1 MDKKR
6 NKTVYVKKYGILNIV
21 SILLCFFGVIAL
33 KTFAAPCEQGMICVK
48 TTSVCMVL
56 LLIIAGLHAVSM
68 ASIFTYK
75 REKELRVANNF
86 VMFTAQSLLEIAGT
100 LMINGVFPG
109 MGVCRVE
116 TMRCAMIT
124 RPFLVDCL
132 FPILIMIAMISMI
145 HSIIMLMREQ
155 NGDEDT

>member
-6 NKTVYVKKYGILNIV
+6 SKAVYVKKYGILNIV
-21 SILLCFFGVIAL
+21 SILLCFLGVIAL
-33 KTFAAPCEQGMICVK
+33 KTFAAPCERGMICVK

-68 ASIFTYK
+68 ASIFTCK
-75 REKELRVANNF
+75 RGKELRVANV
-86 VMFTAQSLLEIAGT
+86 VMLDVQFLIEIVGT

-116 TMRCAMIT
+116 TMRCATMT
-124 RPFLVDCL
+124 KPFLSCL
-132 FPILIMIAMISMI
+132 FLILIVIAMISTI
-145 HSIIMLMREQ
+145 YNVIMLVRERD
-155 NGDEDT
+155 NNEDM

>member
-1 MDKKR
+1 MDKKES
-6 NKTVYVKKYGILNIV
+6 KTVYVKKYGIFNII

-33 KTFAAPCEQGMICVK
+33 KTFAAPCERGMICVK

-56 LLIIAGLHAVSM
+56 LSIIAGLHAVSM

-75 REKELRVANNF
+75 REKELRVANNV
-86 VMFTAQSLLEIAGT
+86 VMFTVQFLLETAGT
-100 LMINGVFPG
+100 LMINGAFPG

-116 TMRCAMIT
+116 TMRCATMT
-124 RPFLVDCL
+124 RPFLTGCL